1 MAQPGPKWLLQFT
14 PTPHGIARHC
24 GWGGSPYCVL
34 IYDKADRDRRVREAE
49 EALLC
54 GDIYAFRCDPV

>member
-1 MAQPGPKWLLQFT
+1 MAQSGPKWLLQFT
-14 PTPHGIARHC
+14 PTPQGIARHR

-49 EALLC
+49 DALLC
-54 GDIYAFRCDPV
+54 GDIYAFRCDRV